1 MSGLGYLATGFAVV
15 WFFLACYLFWIGHRQ
30 RALLAR
36 LEQLESD
43 AGLEPDSFDKES
55 R

>member
-1 MSGLGYLATGFAVV
+1 MTGLGYLATGFAVV

-36 LEQLESD
+36 LERLESEMGYHAPDFDLD
-43 AGLEPDSFDKES
+43 A
-55 R
+55 